1 MHGTNIEEYL
11 QKTQM
16 HSSLHAADP
25 IEQSQG
31 IADT

>member
-1 MHGTNIEEYL
+1 MHGTNIAEYL

-16 HSSLHAADP
+16 HSSLPAAGP
-25 IEQSQG
+25 TEWFHG